1 MASTLKVNEIQ
12 HTGGTSALT
21 IDSSGR
27 ISQPAKPVFR
37 ATGNNATQ
45 SLSNATNTLVLF
57 DVAETNVGGGYDT
70 SNGRFTV
77 PVAGFYHFSASLL
90 ISHSGATRMDLNFFK
105 NGSVFV
111 SHEFRDGGS
120 VTTNASV
127 HASCDAQLDVGDYI
141 QVFTAI
147 HGSAG
152 SIYSEPK
159 FWNFSGFL
167 VG

>member
-12 HTGGTSALT
+12 NTVGTTALT
-21 IDSSGR
+21 IDSTGR
-27 ISQPAKPVFR
+27 ILQPAKPVFR

-45 SLSNATNTLVLF
+45 SLSNATNTVVLF

-70 SNGRFTV
+70 SNGRFTA
-77 PVAGFYHFSASLL
+77 PVTGFYHFSASIL

-120 VTTNASV
+120 VSTNASV
-127 HASCDAQLDVGDYI
+127 HANCDAQLSAGDYI
-141 QVFTAI
+141 QVITAI

-167 VG
+167 V